1 MTTDS
6 TPIVVPPP
14 APIMAPMTVSHGEKP
29 EKLNGTEFK
38 RWQQKMLFYFTTLN
52 LALFLQEDAPA
63 LKEDEIDRQVVAA
76 VEAWKHADFL
86 CRNYILND
94 LDNTLY
100 NVYCA
105 FNTARELWES
115 LDKKYKTED
124 VGLKKFVVGKFLD
137 YKMLDSKTL
146 ISQVQ
151 DLQVILHD
159 IHAEGMSLSE
169 SFQVAAIIEKLPPLW
184 KEFKNYLKHKR
195 KEMRLEYLIVRLRIK
210 EDNRASEKKAGKGF
224 MESKANVVEQ
234 GQTSH
239 NHKKRKHNG
248 NGPKQGPTKKFQGKC
263 YVCNKQGHRA
273 KDCRSRKEQ
282 GNPKK
287 KRPQANV
294 TEVDD
299 VSDMNL
305 SVVVSEVN
313 FIGSN
318 TKEWWV
324 DTGATRHVCSDK
336 KMFSSYQTID
346 NGEQLFMGNSSS
358 SKVEGQGKVVL
369 KMTSGKE
376 LTLNDVLH
384 VPEIRKNLVSGSL
397 LSKKGF
403 KLVFVSD
410 NFILTKNGMY
420 VGKGYMSNGLFKMN
434 VMTVV
439 PSIKNINKKSTSSAY
454 TLESSNVWHG
464 RLGHVNYD
472 TLRRLINME
481 CLPNFKIDSNHKC
494 EICVESK
501 LTRTSFQ
508 SIERSSEPLE
518 LIHSN
523 ICDMKFI
530 QMRGGKKDF
539 LTLIDDCT
547 RYCYVYLL
555 RSKDEALEMF
565 QHFKNEVENQL
576 DRKIKVIR
584 SDRGGEYEAPFGDFC
599 SQHGII
605 HQTTAPYSPQ

>member
-1 MTTDS
+1 M
-6 TPIVVPPP
+6 
-14 APIMAPMTVSHGEKP
+14 
-29 EKLNGTEFK
+29 
-38 RWQQKMLFYFTTLN
+38 
-52 LALFLQEDAPA
+52 
-63 LKEDEIDRQVVAA
+63 
-76 VEAWKHADFL
+76 
-86 CRNYILND
+86 
-94 LDNTLY
+94 
-100 NVYCA
+100 
-105 FNTARELWES
+105 
-115 LDKKYKTED
+115 
-124 VGLKKFVVGKFLD
+124 
-137 YKMLDSKTL
+137 
-146 ISQVQ
+146 
-151 DLQVILHD
+151 
-159 IHAEGMSLSE
+159 
-169 SFQVAAIIEKLPPLW
+169 
-184 KEFKNYLKHKR
+184 
-195 KEMRLEYLIVRLRIK
+195 
-210 EDNRASEKKAGKGF
+210 
-224 MESKANVVEQ
+224 
-234 GQTSH
+234 
-239 NHKKRKHNG
+239 
-248 NGPKQGPTKKFQGKC
+248 
-263 YVCNKQGHRA
+263 
-273 KDCRSRKEQ
+273 
-282 GNPKK
+282 
-287 KRPQANV
+287 

-299 VSDMNL
+299 VSNMNL
-305 SVVVSEVN
+305 SAIVSKVN

-324 DTGATRHVCSDK
+324 DTGATRHVSSDK

-358 SKVEGQGKVVL
+358 SKVKGQGKVVL

-384 VPEIRKNLVSGSL
+384 VPEIRKNLVYGSL

-410 NFILTKNGMY
+410 NFILTKNRMY

-439 PSIKNINKKSTSSAY
+439 PPIKNINKRNTSSAY
-454 TLESSNVWHG
+454 MLESSNVWHG

-481 CLPNFKIDSNHKC
+481 CFPKFQIYPNHKC

-518 LIHSN
+518 LIHSD
-523 ICDMKFI
+523 ICDLKFI
-530 QMRGGKKDF
+530 QTRGGKKYF

-599 SQHGII
+599 SQYGII
-605 HQTTAPYSPQ
+605 HQTTAPYSP

>member
-1 MTTDS
+1 MT
-6 TPIVVPPP
+6 
-14 APIMAPMTVSHGEKP
+14 
-29 EKLNGTEFK
+29 
-38 RWQQKMLFYFTTLN
+38 
-52 LALFLQEDAPA
+52 
-63 LKEDEIDRQVVAA
+63 
-76 VEAWKHADFL
+76 HA
-86 CRNYILND
+86 
-94 LDNTLY
+94 
-100 NVYCA
+100 
-105 FNTARELWES
+105 
-115 LDKKYKTED
+115 K
-124 VGLKKFVVGKFLD
+124 
-137 YKMLDSKTL
+137 
-146 ISQVQ
+146 
-151 DLQVILHD
+151 
-159 IHAEGMSLSE
+159 GMSLSE

-195 KEMRLEYLIVRLRIK
+195 KEMRLEDLIVRLRIE
-210 EDNRASEKKAGKGF
+210 EDNRASEKKASKGF

-239 NHKKRKHNG
+239 NPKKRKHNG
-248 NGPKQGPTKKFQGKC
+248 NGPTKKFQGKC

-273 KDCRSRKEQ
+273 KDCHSRKEQ

-287 KRPQANV
+287 KRPQAKV

-439 PSIKNINKKSTSSAY
+439 PPIKNINKNSTSSAY
-454 TLESSNVWHG
+454 MLESSNAWHG
-464 RLGHVNYD
+464 ILGHVNYD
-472 TLRRLINME
+472 TLHRLINME
-481 CLPNFKIDSNHKC
+481 CLPNFKIDPNHKC
-494 EICVESK
+494 EICVV
-501 LTRTSFQ
+501 
-508 SIERSSEPLE
+508 
-518 LIHSN
+518 N
-523 ICDMKFI
+523 MKH
-530 QMRGGKKDF
+530 
-539 LTLIDDCT
+539 
-547 RYCYVYLL
+547 LL
-555 RSKDEALEMF
+555 
-565 QHFKNEVENQL
+565 
-576 DRKIKVIR
+576 VI
-584 SDRGGEYEAPFGDFC
+584 FV
-599 SQHGII
+599 HNMV
-605 HQTTAPYSPQ
+605 